1 MATLKEDKNLPKE
14 EANMDKVETGIV
26 EDGKGSDD

>member
-14 EANMDKVETGIV
+14 EANLEKVVNGIA
-26 EDGKGSDD
+26 EDGKGENK